1 VFDLSIPKLPVLTVI
16 ALVIFGPD
24 QLPKITS
31 QADNAPATRAG
42 SPRAHRTT
50 CGKDWARSSPAP
62 RSRT

>member
-1 VFDLSIPKLPVLTVI
+1 MFDLSIPKLPVLTVI

-42 SPRAHRTT
+42 SPRAQRTT
-50 CGKDWARSSPAP
+50 CEKDWARSSPTS